1 MGRSRYLDLKVR
13 TIVNCSRKENML
25 EESIHCPSSRYSR
38 RFLQNKKDL
47 EQGHAKYYY
56 YILHMRNAICF
67 GHNLIRANFIFQQ
80 YTEPKHSFTAGNYL
94 ERKQPAGILCL
105 IE

>member
-1 MGRSRYLDLKVR
+1 MKVR
-13 TIVNCSRKENML
+13 TIVNVVERKICWRSPYTAL
-25 EESIHCPSSRYSR
+25 QAGR
-38 RFLQNKKDL
+38 RFLQNKRDL
-47 EQGHAKYYY
+47 EQGCAKYYY

-80 YTEPKHSFTAGNYL
+80 YNEPKHSFTAGNYL

>member
-1 MGRSRYLDLKVR
+1 
-13 TIVNCSRKENML
+13 ML
-25 EESIHCPSSRYSR
+25 EDSIHCPSSRYSKG
-38 RFLQNKKDL
+38 FLQNKRDL
-47 EQGHAKYYY
+47 EQGCAKYYY

-67 GHNLIRANFIFQQ
+67 GHNFIRANFIFQQ
-80 YTEPKHSFTAGNYL
+80 YNEPKHSFTAGNYL